1 MLLAL
6 MGRDLLNGLHVSA
19 IISTSDTALAL
30 QLGLVLEA
38 SLHTH
43 THTHTH
49 THIHIHTHVEVVRC
63 KITEE
68 ESGELCHEMI
78 FIFVLHSS
86 IVDVYT
92 LPTP

>member
-1 MLLAL
+1 MLFAL

-19 IISTSDTALAL
+19 IISRSDTALAL
-30 QLGLVLEA
+30 QLGLVLEV

-49 THIHIHTHVEVVRC
+49 THRPTHTEVVRY

-78 FIFVLHSS
+78 FIFVLHFS
-86 IVDVYT
+86 IVDIYT